1 MKNILIDSYKKSN
14 KRYCIILFMFKSIF
28 TNSIGILVSR
38 ILGFIRDML
47 QASIL
52 GANIYT
58 DIFIV
63 AFKLPNLFRRI
74 FAEGAFTQSFLPSF
88 SGTRQKSVF
97 AVSIFI
103 KFLLF
108 LILFSIFV
116 TLFSNFFTNIIASG
130 FDAETINKAA
140 PLVAIN
146 FNYLILIFIVTF
158 LATLL
163 QYKNHFA
170 TTAFSTALLNIAII
184 GALLYSQDESS
195 KTIVYNMSYAVII
208 GGFMQVGVHLIA
220 AKKLHLFKIFVG
232 GFKGLK
238 RKKQK
243 ITEDVKRFK
252 NNFASS
258 VLGSSTAQ
266 ISAFLDGWLASFLIS
281 GSISYLYYANRIF
294 QFPLAL
300 FAIATSVAIFPKVA
314 RFLKNGDD
322 EKAYI
327 MLQKSFWFLAY
338 LLSFACIIG
347 IIFSSEIVWLL
358 YERGAF
364 TAEDSANTS
373 LILSMYLIGL
383 LPFGLSRIFSLWLYA
398 KHRQKEAAKI
408 SAISLGINIVLS
420 IALIFPFEAA
430 GLALASSLSGFI
442 LFYLTIKK
450 FGTKEFLKILKDK
463 NLPILLLSVVV
474 TILLAFML
482 KQFIMI

>member
-1 MKNILIDSYKKSN
+1 
-14 KRYCIILFMFKSIF
+14 MFKSIF
-28 TNSIGILVSR
+28 TNSFGILTSR
-38 ILGFIRDML
+38 ILGFVRDML

-88 SGTRQKSVF
+88 AHTKQKSVF
-97 AVSIFI
+97 SVSIFL
-103 KFLLF
+103 KFFGF

-116 TLFSNFFTNIIASG
+116 SLFSNFFTRIIASG
-130 FDAETINKAA
+130 FSAETISEAA

-158 LATLL
+158 LASLL

-170 TTAFSTALLNIAII
+170 TTAFSTALLNIALI
-184 GALLYSQDESS
+184 GALLYSQNSPP

-208 GGFMQVGVHLIA
+208 GGLMQVAVHMIA

-232 GFKGLK
+232 GFHGLK
-238 RKKQK
+238 TKSSKIKK
-243 ITEDVKRFK
+243 DVTKFK
-252 NNFASS
+252 STFGAS

-266 ISAFLDGWLASFLIS
+266 ISAFLDSWLASFLFA

-300 FAIATSVAIFPKVA
+300 FAIATSVAIFPKVS
-314 RFLKNGDD
+314 RFLKNNDD
-322 EKAYI
+322 EKAHE
-327 MLQKSFWFLAY
+327 MLQKSFWFLSY
-338 LLSFACIIG
+338 LLTIATIIG
-347 IIFSSEIVWLL
+347 IIFSDEIVWLL

-364 TAEDSANTS
+364 TAIDSSNTS
-373 LILSMYLIGL
+373 MILSMYLVGL
-383 LPFGLSRIFSLWLYA
+383 IPFGLSRIFSLWLYA
-398 KHRQKEAAKI
+398 KQRQKEAAKI
-408 SAISLGINIVLS
+408 SAISLGVNIVLS
-420 IALIFPFEAA
+420 LALIFPFKAA

-442 LFYLTIKK
+442 LFYLTIQK
-450 FGTKEFLKILKDK
+450 FGMEEFLGILRDRKIFVLVG
-463 NLPILLLSVVV
+463 ILMIT
-474 TILLAFML
+474 TIFSLTIKTL
-482 KQFIMI
+482 I

>member
-1 MKNILIDSYKKSN
+1 
-14 KRYCIILFMFKSIF
+14 MFKSIF
-28 TNSIGILVSR
+28 TNSFGILTSR

-74 FAEGAFTQSFLPSF
+74 FAEGAFTQSFLP
-88 SGTRQKSVF
+88 TLTKTKQKSVF
-97 AVSIFI
+97 SVSIFL
-103 KFLLF
+103 KFLSF
-108 LILFSIFV
+108 LIIFSIIV
-116 TLFSNFFTNIIASG
+116 ALFSNIFTNIIASG
-130 FDAETINKAA
+130 FDAKTISEAA

-184 GALLYSQDESS
+184 GALLLGKGEEP
-195 KTIVYNMSYAVII
+195 KTIVYYMSYAVII
-208 GGFMQVGVHLIA
+208 GGILQVIAHLIA
-220 AKKLHLFKIFVG
+220 AKKYNLFRIFTAG
-232 GFKGLK
+232 YSGIKS
-238 RKKQK
+238 KKQR
-243 ITEDVKRFK
+243 IEGDIKRFK
-252 NNFASS
+252 SNFAAS

-266 ISAFLDGWLASFLIS
+266 ISAFLDGWLASFLFA
-281 GSISYLYYANRIF
+281 GSISYLYYANRVF

-300 FAIATSVAIFPKVA
+300 FAIATSVAIFPKVS
-314 RFLKNGDD
+314 RFLNNDD
-322 EKAYI
+322 EDKAYE
-327 MLQKSFWFLAY
+327 MLQKSFWFLTY
-338 LLSFACIIG
+338 LLTIASLIG
-347 IIFSSEIVWLL
+347 IIFSKEIVWLL

-364 TAEDSANTS
+364 SSNDSQNTS

-383 LPFGLSRIFSLWLYA
+383 IPFGLSRIFSLWLYA

-408 SAISLGINIVLS
+408 SAISLGVNIVLS
-420 IALIFPFEAA
+420 IILIYPFEAA

-442 LFYLTIKK
+442 LFYIK
-450 FGTKEFLKILKDK
+450 I
-463 NLPILLLSVVV
+463 I
-474 TILLAFML
+474 
-482 KQFIMI
+482 